1 MSSIMERE
9 ASEQEGSPLRAEDNL
24 RSTKKVR
31 IRPEEGRSETESQ
44 HETSDIQM
52 SEKVPAG
59 GEVPCI
65 EFSNAIRDLLA
76 KGMERCLV
84 IKLLG
89 RSINYHDLASRTQ
102 ALWKLRGSYQL
113 VDMERS
119 FYFATFDL
127 EEDYMKVLTGGPWM
141 IYGAYLTVQPW
152 SLEFD
157 AKTSSI
163 SKVVA
168 WVRIPGLSFRYYH
181 KSTLRAIG
189 SLLGDVVKIDYMTES
204 RGRGKYAR
212 IAVLIGLLNPLIP
225 RIKVDGKFY
234 GIEYEG
240 LPHICFTC
248 GKYGHSRDRCPT
260 MTPIDRPEVS
270 QGKEPSQGHSVTEV
284 HGMEVANSATGDG
297 VDVNSSREDLVAPST
312 QENHKIPEAVA
323 AISKQVPSNAFS
335 NQGTMG
341 YKKQLN
347 GASENIRRNP
357 IGTKSGS
364 AQQKLEYRPKTLVVE
379 KASQMQDKAAK
390 ASQRQNEGM
399 EAAGFSGVESVV
411 RISSTLEEGK
421 HTVMMLQQCRQA
433 LEEIKPPVSN
443 RGKDSTISLASPGDG
458 GRDKE
463 NSPSGDLQRRPGAN
477 GVKLKSSGLRNLK
490 VRKKAPG
497 IQISK
502 DALGVIREELDSLK
516 DPSMPKKCMGDLAPS
531 QEQVKN

>member
-1 MSSIMERE
+1 MERE

-59 GEVPCI
+59 GISYQNKLLNVGHVNEDNRKQAEVVISDTDFKVAQEGEVPCI

-76 KGMERCLV
+76 KGMERCL
-84 IKLLG
+84 
-89 RSINYHDLASRTQ
+89 
-102 ALWKLRGSYQL
+102 L

-212 IAVLIGLLNPLIP
+212 IVVLIGLLNPLIP

-260 MTPIDRPEVS
+260 MTPIDRPRLAKGKNLHGAFDSERSMVWKLQTAPR
-270 QGKEPSQGHSVTEV
+270 QG
-284 HGMEVANSATGDG
+284 
-297 VDVNSSREDLVAPST
+297 
-312 QENHKIPEAVA
+312 
-323 AISKQVPSNAFS
+323 
-335 NQGTMG
+335 
-341 YKKQLN
+341 
-347 GASENIRRNP
+347 
-357 IGTKSGS
+357 
-364 AQQKLEYRPKTLVVE
+364 
-379 KASQMQDKAAK
+379 
-390 ASQRQNEGM
+390 
-399 EAAGFSGVESVV
+399 
-411 RISSTLEEGK
+411 
-421 HTVMMLQQCRQA
+421 
-433 LEEIKPPVSN
+433 
-443 RGKDSTISLASPGDG
+443 
-458 GRDKE
+458 
-463 NSPSGDLQRRPGAN
+463 
-477 GVKLKSSGLRNLK
+477 
-490 VRKKAPG
+490 
-497 IQISK
+497 
-502 DALGVIREELDSLK
+502 
-516 DPSMPKKCMGDLAPS
+516 
-531 QEQVKN
+531 

>member
-1 MSSIMERE
+1 MERE

-59 GEVPCI
+59 GISYRNKLLNVGHVNEDNRKQAEVVISDTDFKVAQEGEVPCI

-76 KGMERCLV
+76 KGMERCL
-84 IKLLG
+84 
-89 RSINYHDLASRTQ
+89 
-102 ALWKLRGSYQL
+102 L

-119 FYFATFDL
+119 FYCATFDL

-168 WVRIPGLSFRYYH
+168 WERIPGL
-181 KSTLRAIG
+181 
-189 SLLGDVVKIDYMTES
+189 
-204 RGRGKYAR
+204 
-212 IAVLIGLLNPLIP
+212 
-225 RIKVDGKFY
+225 IKVDVKFY

-270 QGKEPSQGHSVTEV
+270 QGKEPSQGIRLLRS
-284 HGMEVANSATGDG
+284 M
-297 VDVNSSREDLVAPST
+297 
-312 QENHKIPEAVA
+312 
-323 AISKQVPSNAFS
+323 VPSNAFS

-364 AQQKLEYRPKTLVVE
+364 AQQKLEYRPKTLVVG

-411 RISSTLEEGK
+411 SPNTVGVVVKYKEPGGSVEMVPNTLSSNIQPRRE
-421 HTVMMLQQCRQA
+421 
-433 LEEIKPPVSN
+433 S
-443 RGKDSTISLASPGDG
+443 DG

>member
-1 MSSIMERE
+1 MMKMERE
-9 ASEQEGSPLRAEDNL
+9 ASEQEDSPLRTEDNL

-44 HETSDIQM
+44 HETPDILM
-52 SEKVPAG
+52 SEKVPATG
-59 GEVPCI
+59 ISYQNKLLNGGHVNEDIRKQAEVVISDTDFKIAQEGEVPCI

-89 RSINYHDLASRTQ
+89 RSITYHNLASRTQ

-119 FYFATFDL
+119 FYCATFDL

-163 SKVVA
+163 SKVAA
-168 WVRIPGLSFRYYH
+168 WVRILGLSFRYYH

-189 SLLGDVVKIDYMTES
+189 SLLGDIVKIDYMTET

-212 IAVLIGLLNPLIP
+212 IAVLIDLLNPLIP
-225 RIKVDGKFY
+225 RIKVDDKFY

-248 GKYGHSRDRCPT
+248 GRYGHSRDRCPT
-260 MTPIDRPEVS
+260 KTPPDMPEVS
-270 QGKEPSQGHSVTEV
+270 QGKEPPQGQSVTEV
-284 HGMEVANSATGDG
+284 HGLEIANSAIGDDA
-297 VDVNSSREDLVAPST
+297 DVNSSREDSVAPST
-312 QENHKIPEAVA
+312 QENHKVSEAVA
-323 AISKQVPSNAFS
+323 AISKQVPSHALCI
-335 NQGTMG
+335 QGTMG

-347 GASENIRRNP
+347 GASENTRCNP
-357 IGTKSGS
+357 IGTRSGS
-364 AQQKLEYRPKTLVVE
+364 TQQKFEYRPKTLVVE
-379 KASQMQDKAAK
+379 KASQMHDKAAK
-390 ASQRQNEGM
+390 ASQGQYEGM
-399 EAAGFSGVESVV
+399 GAAGFSGVESIVSPNTVGVVVKYKESGGSVEMVPNTLSSNIHPV

-421 HTVMMLQQCRQA
+421 HVVMMLQQSRQA
-433 LEEIKPPVSN
+433 LEEIKTPLSDH
-443 RGKDSTISLASPGDG
+443 GMDSTTSLASQGWG
-458 GRDKE
+458 
-463 NSPSGDLQRRPGAN
+463 
-477 GVKLKSSGLRNLK
+477 
-490 VRKKAPG
+490 
-497 IQISK
+497 
-502 DALGVIREELDSLK
+502 
-516 DPSMPKKCMGDLAPS
+516 
-531 QEQVKN
+531 